1 MLHEKLLIVDDDPSI
16 RKSLDIM
23 LSMHGYEVITSAGG
37 RDALIDVEREDPDL
51 ILTDVNMPG
60 MDGIALLE
68 LLKENAP
75 GIGIIL
81 ITGFGSIEDA
91 VKAMRLGAFDY
102 ITKPINDDEILTQIA
117 RYFEQKNL
125 RRENLEL
132 RQQTA
137 QALDT
142 HKQMRERLQLVKEER
157 SQAITGFKEVLDTA
171 GQLKQD
177 TAQLTQRIQQLEQEN
192 QQLRTTITELTEQL
206 EQLIINSEA
215 LETSTAELMVEPLSP

>member
-1 MLHEKLLIVDDDPSI
+1 MNRVIYRSLCLTGLAVLVMLGGCDKKDRGQGNQAARRVAAPPRSRPVLSSQPSSQQSSSDVQLYEGIVE
-16 RKSLDIM
+16 
-23 LSMHGYEVITSAGG
+23 H
-37 RDALIDVEREDPDL
+37 
-51 ILTDVNMPG
+51 
-60 MDGIALLE
+60 
-68 LLKENAP
+68 
-75 GIGIIL
+75 
-81 ITGFGSIEDA
+81 
-91 VKAMRLGAFDY
+91 
-102 ITKPINDDEILTQIA
+102 
-117 RYFEQKNL
+117 L